1 MKTQQLTI
9 VVNGREVEID
19 DRDVT
24 FEEVVAL
31 AFPSQQN
38 SDFTVTY
45 RRGRG
50 NQPSKSLRPGAAV
63 KVSEGVIFNVTATTK
78 S

>member
-1 MKTQQLTI
+1 MTTKQLTI
-9 VVNGREVEID
+9 VVNGRQIEID

-24 FEEVVAL
+24 FEEVVEL
-31 AFPSQQN
+31 AFPSQPN
-38 SDFTVTY
+38 KDYTVTY

-50 NQPSKSLRPGAAV
+50 NQPSKSLRPGDSIKA
-63 KVSEGVIFNVTATTK
+63 SEGVIFNVTATTK